1 MKKWLINSGLSI
13 LFSIVVV
20 LSVFCVTLLNDN
32 FVIRVLNNK
41 NYYDEVYKD
50 ITVYLNK
57 NYQEYNCS
65 IDKSVLI
72 KDIKTYFKK
81 DFDIKK
87 IDNNIVC
94 LEGID
99 TKSVYYDFISI
110 DYFNNKNM
118 KMVYYVT
125 FGITILLV
133 ILIGS
138 LFIKTK
144 SSHDIFSIF
153 IISFIPLVLTYGLS
167 YIFVDFNNEILN
179 HIFNVANHYLLGIS
193 IILFEIGLFKKIRSR
208 FKS

>member
-1 MKKWLINSGLSI
+1 MKKLLINSGLSI
-13 LFSIVVV
+13 LFSIVVI
-20 LSVFCVTLLNDN
+20 LSIFCVTLLNDN
-32 FVIRVLNNK
+32 FVLRILDNK

-50 ITVYLNK
+50 ITIYLSK
-57 NYQEYNCS
+57 NYSEYNCS
-65 IDKSVLI
+65 IDKSILT

-81 DFDIKK
+81 DFNIKK
-87 IDNNIVC
+87 INNNIVC
-94 LEGID
+94 LGDVD
-99 TKSVYYDFISI
+99 TKNIYYDFISI
-110 DYFNNKNM
+110 DYFKNKNM
-118 KMVYYVT
+118 KIIYYIT

-167 YIFVDFNNEILN
+167 YIFVDFDNQILN
-179 HIFNVANHYLLGIS
+179 YIFNIANHYLLGIS
-193 IILFEIGLFKKIRSR
+193 IILLEIGLFKKIRSR